1 MKLKWAKLMQYE
13 VEQKYAVP
21 DRVMLELQLD
31 KLGMVWG
38 ETVQQRDAYYNH
50 PARDFA
56 QTDEAIRI
64 RTSAGKH
71 CITYKGPRI
80 DQTTKTRQ
88 EIEIPLGAH
97 ATSDAAEQLLAALG
111 FTYVA
116 VVEKTRWTGT
126 LTWQNQPLTIAI
138 DEVAGLGTYIE
149 IELMASEESLSAA
162 QDIVQQAASKLQ
174 LQGSIRVGYLDLLLT
189 DSHPQ

>member
-1 MKLKWAKLMQYE
+1 MKLEWAKRMQYE
-13 VEQKYAVP
+13 VEQKYAVS
-21 DRVMLELQLD
+21 DRVILELQLD
-31 KLGMVWG
+31 KFGIVWG

-50 PARDFA
+50 PARDFS

-64 RTSAGKH
+64 RTSAGKD

-97 ATSDAAEQLLAALG
+97 TTSEAAEQLLVALG
-111 FTYVA
+111 FMYVA
-116 VVEKTRWTGT
+116 VVEKTRRTGT
-126 LTWQNQPLTIAI
+126 LTWQDHPLTIAI
-138 DEVAGLGTYIE
+138 DEVVGLGTYIE

-162 QDIVQQAASKLQ
+162 QVIVQQAADKLQ
-174 LQGSIRVGYLDLLLT
+174 LQGSIRVGYLDLLLS

>member
-1 MKLKWAKLMQYE
+1 MQYE
-13 VEQKYAVP
+13 VEQKYAVS
-21 DRVMLELQLD
+21 DREILELRLD
-31 KLGMVWG
+31 KLGIVWG

-50 PARDFA
+50 PARDFS

-88 EIEIPLGAH
+88 EIEIPFGEY
-97 ATSDAAEQLLAALG
+97 ATSDVAEQLLVALG

-116 VVEKTRWTGT
+116 VVEKTRRTGT
-126 LTWQNQPLTIAI
+126 LTWQDQPLTIAI
-138 DEVAGLGTYIE
+138 DAVSGLGTYIE
-149 IELMASEESLSAA
+149 IELMASEESLSTA
-162 QDIVQQAASKLQ
+162 QDVVQQAASKLQ
-174 LQGSIRVGYLDLLLT
+174 LQGSIRAGYLDLLLR
-189 DSHPQ
+189 

>member
-1 MKLKWAKLMQYE
+1 MQYE
-13 VEQKYAVP
+13 VEQKYAVS
-21 DRVMLELQLD
+21 DRGILELHLD
-31 KLGMVWG
+31 NLGIVWG

-64 RTSAGKH
+64 RTSGGKR

-80 DQTTKTRQ
+80 DKTTKTRQ
-88 EIEIPLGAH
+88 EIEIPLGTRL
-97 ATSDAAEQLLAALG
+97 TSDTAEQLLVALG

-116 VVEKTRWTGT
+116 VVEKTRCTGT
-126 LTWQNQPLTIAI
+126 LTWQDLSLTIAI

-149 IELMASEESLSAA
+149 IELMASEETLSTA
-162 QDIVQQAASKLQ
+162 QDVVQQAARELQ
-174 LQGSIRVGYLDLLLT
+174 LQGSIRVGYLDLLLS

>member
-1 MKLKWAKLMQYE
+1 MQYE

-21 DRVMLELQLD
+21 DRAILELQLD
-31 KLGMVWG
+31 KLGIVWG

-50 PARDFA
+50 PVREFS

-88 EIEIPLGAH
+88 ELEIPLGEH
-97 ATSDAAEQLLAALG
+97 ATEDAAEQLFVALG
-111 FTYVA
+111 FTYVT
-116 VVEKTRWTGT
+116 VVEKTRRTGI
-126 LTWQNQPLTIAI
+126 LAWQDQPLTVAI
-138 DEVAGLGTYIE
+138 DEVVGLGTYIE
-149 IELMASEESLSAA
+149 IELLASEESLSAA
-162 QDIVQQAASKLQ
+162 QDVVQQAASKLQ
-174 LQGSIRVGYLDLLLT
+174 LQGSIRVGYLDLLLS
-189 DSHPQ
+189 DSQPQ

>member
-1 MKLKWAKLMQYE
+1 MQYE
-13 VEQKYAVP
+13 VEQKYAVS
-21 DRVMLELQLD
+21 DRPTLELHLD
-31 KLGMVWG
+31 NLGIVWG

-50 PARDFA
+50 PVRDFA

-88 EIEIPLGAH
+88 EIEIPLGSH
-97 ATSDAAEQLLAALG
+97 VTSAGAEQLLVALG

-116 VVEKTRWTGT
+116 VVEKTRRAGT
-126 LTWQNQPLTIAI
+126 LTWQDQPLTIAI
-138 DEVAGLGTYIE
+138 DEVVGLGTHIE
-149 IELMASEESLSAA
+149 IELMASEETLSAA
-162 QDIVQQAASKLQ
+162 QDVVQQAARKLQ
-174 LQGSIRVGYLDLLLT
+174 LQGSIRVGYLDLLLR
-189 DSHPQ
+189 DLHPQ

>member
-1 MKLKWAKLMQYE
+1 MQYE
-13 VEQKYAVP
+13 VEQKYAVS
-21 DRVMLELQLD
+21 DRVTLELQLD
-31 KLGMVWG
+31 KLGIVWD

-50 PARDFA
+50 PTRDFA

-88 EIEIPLGAH
+88 EIEIPLGEH
-97 ATSDAAEQLLAALG
+97 VTSNAAEQLLVALG
-111 FTYVA
+111 FSYVA
-116 VVEKTRWTGT
+116 VVEKIRRTGT
-126 LTWQNQPLTIAI
+126 LVWQDHPLTIAI
-138 DEVAGLGTYIE
+138 DEVTGLGTYIE

-162 QDIVQQAASKLQ
+162 QNVVRQAARKLQ
-174 LQGSIRVGYLDLLLT
+174 LQGSIRVGYLDLLLS
-189 DSHPQ
+189 DSLAQ

>member
-1 MKLKWAKLMQYE
+1 MKLKWAKRMQYE

-21 DRVMLELQLD
+21 DRAILELQLD
-31 KLGMVWG
+31 KLGIVWG

-50 PARDFA
+50 PVREFS

-88 EIEIPLGAH
+88 ELEIPLGEH
-97 ATSDAAEQLLAALG
+97 ATEDAAEQLFVALG
-111 FTYVA
+111 FTYVT
-116 VVEKTRWTGT
+116 VVEKTRRTGI
-126 LTWQNQPLTIAI
+126 LAWQDQPLTVAI
-138 DEVAGLGTYIE
+138 DEVVGLGTYIE
-149 IELMASEESLSAA
+149 IELLASEESLSAA
-162 QDIVQQAASKLQ
+162 QDVVQQAASKLQ
-174 LQGSIRVGYLDLLLT
+174 LQGSIRVGYLDLLLS
-189 DSHPQ
+189 DSQPQ

>member
-1 MKLKWAKLMQYE
+1 MQYE

-21 DRVMLELQLD
+21 DRVILELQLD
-31 KLGMVWG
+31 KLGIVWG

-50 PARDFA
+50 PVREFS

-88 EIEIPLGAH
+88 ELEIPLGEH
-97 ATSDAAEQLLAALG
+97 ATADAAEQLLVALG

-116 VVEKTRWTGT
+116 VVKKTRRTGI
-126 LTWQNQPLTIAI
+126 LAWQDQPLTVAI
-138 DEVAGLGTYIE
+138 DEVVGLGTYIE
-149 IELMASEESLSAA
+149 IELLASEESLSAA
-162 QDIVQQAASKLQ
+162 QDVVQQAASKLQ
-174 LQGSIRVGYLDLLLT
+174 LQGSIRVGYLDLLLS
-189 DSHPQ
+189 DSQPQ